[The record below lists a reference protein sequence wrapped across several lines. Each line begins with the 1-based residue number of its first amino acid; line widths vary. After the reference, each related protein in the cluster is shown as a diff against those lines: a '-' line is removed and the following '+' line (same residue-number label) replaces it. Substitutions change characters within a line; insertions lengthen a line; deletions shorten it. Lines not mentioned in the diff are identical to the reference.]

1 MPLITLTDWLSM
13 LGSFAVV
20 IGLLLATL
28 VLLFKMGPK
37 ASSAGS
43 GSIDIVSVQNLG
55 GRQKLLLVAIEGE
68 QVLIGLSP
76 QNITRLGGWPIAQD
90 PDNDEGASKRT
101 EDSPSPGGKAMFKQ
115 IFADELTKGKS

>member
-28 VLLFKMGPK
+28 VLLKKMGPK
-37 ASSAGS
+37 ARSAGS

-76 QNITRLGGWPIAQD
+76 QNIPRLGSWPIGQD
-90 PDNDEGASKRT
+90 PDNVEGASK
-101 EDSPSPGGKAMFKQ
+101 EDSPASGGKAMFKQ
-115 IFADELTKGKS
+115 FFADELTKGRS